1 MLQNKHPFN
10 VGAYLRVRPHAL
22 VEFSLIAQH
31 STFFLLM
38 CNMRQNISDLQIR
51 KFEIF
56 FVPLHPNYE
65 LTEIT

>member
-10 VGAYLRVRPHAL
+10 VGAYPRVRPHAL
-22 VEFSLIAQH
+22 VEISLNAQR
-31 STFFLLM
+31 STYFLLM
-38 CNMRQNISDLQIR
+38 CNMRQNISDLRTR
-51 KFEIF
+51 KFEII